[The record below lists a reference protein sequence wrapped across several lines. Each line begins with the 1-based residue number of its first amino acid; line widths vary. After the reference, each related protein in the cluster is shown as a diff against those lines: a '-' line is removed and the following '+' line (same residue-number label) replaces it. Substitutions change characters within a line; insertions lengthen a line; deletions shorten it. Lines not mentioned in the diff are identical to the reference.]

1 MEAGREFR
9 LMTFRRLLKSSVAF
23 SVTLLGLAP
32 LCLAQ
37 NTSGNQSWTASSQ
50 QEDPN
55 GAINPTRTRE
65 THTVVDGRVVEG
77 TLVETLGPDG
87 QYVLYSDTE
96 RESGRVNNT
105 TVRNVER
112 SFARGPDG
120 ERTLI
125 QERQEETHSLAGG
138 EQKVVRTISNPD
150 ANGALQVV
158 QRELEDSKQLSPGV
172 RATTTTVLT
181 PDVNGGLTPAVQIVE
196 RETQSSDG
204 TINFK
209 KTTQL
214 SDGTGHWQLSEVR
227 EGTSKQENGPMRSK
241 DERVLRLDGNG
252 NLSVVERTVSKQTEI
267 GSGEKRGTIET
278 YSTNVP
284 GQAGN
289 DSLQLVQRETTVEQN
304 AAAGGHSTTRQIER
318 ANPGDPSDGLR
329 VAEETINI
337 VKPGG
342 SGTAD
347 EKRTILSPDSDGRL
361 GEVWVD
367 VGKTGNPSV
376 IQVDTRP
383 PAKPQ

>member
-1 MEAGREFR
+1 MEARRKFR
-9 LMTFRRLLKSSVAF
+9 LMTFRRLLKSSVVF
-23 SVTLLGLAP
+23 SATLLGLARF
-32 LCLAQ
+32 CLAQ
-37 NTSGNQSWTASSQ
+37 NTPGNQSWTSSSQ

-55 GAINPTRTRE
+55 GAINPTRTTE
-65 THTVVDGRVVEG
+65 THTVVGGRVVDR
-77 TLVETLGPDG
+77 TLVETLGLDG
-87 QYVLYSDTE
+87 RYVLYSDTE
-96 RESGRVNNT
+96 KESGRANNT
-105 TVRNVER
+105 TVRKVER

-125 QERQEETHSLAGG
+125 QERQEESRSLAGG
-138 EQKVVRTISNPD
+138 EQKVVRTVSNPD

-158 QRELEDSKQLSPGV
+158 QRELEDSKQLSAGV
-172 RATTTTVLT
+172 RETTTTVLA
-181 PDVNGGLTPAVQIVE
+181 PDVNGGFAPAVRIEQ

-204 TINFK
+204 TIDFK
-209 KTTQL
+209 KSTLL

-227 EGTSKQENGPMRSK
+227 EGTSKQENGSMRSK
-241 DERVLRLDGNG
+241 DERVLRLDANG

-267 GSGEKRGTIET
+267 GSEEKRETVET

-289 DSLQLVQRETTVEQN
+289 DSLQLVQRETTVQQN
-304 AAAGGHSTTRQIER
+304 AAAGGHSTARQIER
-318 ANPGDPSDGLR
+318 ANPGDPSGGLR

-347 EKRTILSPDSDGRL
+347 EKRTILSSDSDGRL
-361 GEVWVD
+361 GQVWVD
-367 VGKTGNPSV
+367 VGKTSNPSV

>member
-1 MEAGREFR
+1 
-9 LMTFRRLLKSSVAF
+9 MTIRRLLKSSVVF
-23 SVTLLGLAP
+23 SVMLFGLAR

-37 NTSGNQSWTASSQ
+37 NTSENQSWTSSSQ
-50 QEDPN
+50 QQDPN

-65 THTVVDGRVVEG
+65 THTVVDGRVVDR

-87 QYVLYSDTE
+87 RYVLYSDTE
-96 RESGRVNNT
+96 KESGRVNDT

-125 QERQEETHSLAGG
+125 QERQEESRSLAGG
-138 EQKVVRTISNPD
+138 EQKVVRTVSNPD

-172 RATTTTVLT
+172 RETTTTVLT
-181 PDVNGGLTPAVQIVE
+181 PDMNGGFAPAVRIEQ

-204 TINFK
+204 TIDSK
-209 KTTQL
+209 KSTLL
-214 SDGTGHWQLSEVR
+214 SDGTGRWQLSEVR

-241 DERVLRLDGNG
+241 DERVFRLDGNG
-252 NLSVVERTVSKQTEI
+252 NLSLVERTVSKQKGI
-267 GSGEKRGTIET
+267 GSGEKRDTVET

-318 ANPGDPSDGLR
+318 ANPGDPGNGLR
-329 VAEETINI
+329 VAQKTIDI

-342 SGTAD
+342 SGVAD
-347 EKRTILSPDSDGRL
+347 EKRTILSSDSDGRL

-367 VGKTGNPSV
+367 VGKTSNPSA